1 MKNVLI
7 ISATDTIGGAEIVLY
22 DFLKENRFHN
32 FYILTSNNKMIEKGY
47 KDVLG
52 DKVFC
57 SKVLSGYNFKGNPI
71 LTFYRLIFA
80 LLEIKKI
87 VKEFSIDILYG
98 NNTKDFVILVFYK
111 IFIDPKIKT
120 VAHIHDMLTE
130 KIHRVFLHNFASKI
144 DLFITPSKACA
155 EKLIGADVDKNK
167 IKCIYN
173 GIQYSTKYIRNYYD
187 KKHIINIFFIG
198 SIFRLKRPDIFIDV
212 LNILNEL
219 SSITFNGYIIGPVLE
234 KSCFEE
240 TEKKIKCA
248 KNKGIIKY
256 LGSIPHKKLL
266 SDIYP
271 NIDILFLSSDKDT
284 LPTVI
289 LEAMSFGKVVVAR
302 NVDGV
307 PEMISDGID
316 GIIFKYT
323 ATPNEIAEKILFYI
337 ADNDFLNDI
346 SYAAYLKIREKFS
359 NNIKKEKINWL
370 IENNCF

>member
-1 MKNVLI
+1 M
-7 ISATDTIGGAEIVLY
+7 
-22 DFLKENRFHN
+22 
-32 FYILTSNNKMIEKGY
+32 
-47 KDVLG
+47 
-52 DKVFC
+52 
-57 SKVLSGYNFKGNPI
+57 
-71 LTFYRLIFA
+71 
-80 LLEIKKI
+80 
-87 VKEFSIDILYG
+87 
-98 NNTKDFVILVFYK
+98 
-111 IFIDPKIKT
+111 
-120 VAHIHDMLTE
+120 
-130 KIHRVFLHNFASKI
+130 
-144 DLFITPSKACA
+144 
-155 EKLIGADVDKNK
+155 
-167 IKCIYN
+167 
-173 GIQYSTKYIRNYYD
+173 
-187 KKHIINIFFIG
+187 
-198 SIFRLKRPDIFIDV
+198 
-212 LNILNEL
+212 
-219 SSITFNGYIIGPVLE
+219 
-234 KSCFEE
+234 
-240 TEKKIKCA
+240 
-248 KNKGIIKY
+248 GIIKY